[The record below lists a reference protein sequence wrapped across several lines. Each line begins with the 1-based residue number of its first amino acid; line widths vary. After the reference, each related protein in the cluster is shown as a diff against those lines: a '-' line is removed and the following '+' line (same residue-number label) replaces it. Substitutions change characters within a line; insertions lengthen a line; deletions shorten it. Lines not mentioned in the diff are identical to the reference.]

1 LLIRASKYNIYA
13 LVGGYMQKNAVELPV
28 DLPDALCLQDHFS
41 NYANPKA
48 KIGLLVRQGILY
60 RLKRSLYMK
69 ATDARDPY
77 VLGKAANRIY
87 GPSYVSFIYALR
99 WHGLIPEHV
108 VHITSATYMK
118 GRSKRYDTPVGSFLY
133 QDVPSE
139 AYTHGV
145 IFTGE
150 GDHRFLIASAE
161 KAVCDELYRSPVIRS
176 MRRLEQLLFE
186 DLRLDSSAFNQ
197 LDLGALIFLAD
208 QYKATTLGTFVKFL
222 RKTTNA

>member
-1 LLIRASKYNIYA
+1 
-13 LVGGYMQKNAVELPV
+13 MQKNAFELPV
-28 DLPDALCLQDHFS
+28 DLPDALWLQDHFS

-69 ATDARDPY
+69 ATAARDPY

-133 QDVPSE
+133 QGVPSE

-176 MRRLEQLLFE
+176 MQRLEQLLFE

-197 LDLGALIFLAD
+197 LDRGALIFLAD

-222 RKTTNA
+222 RKATNA